1 MSTIII
7 DDKAEDGLV
16 NLRDVELMSV
26 VRFGDGDTALVLS
39 HEERYTLL
47 MWDGADV
54 PARLSTDRA
63 PAIHVISDNVVVT
76 VKPL

>member
-7 DDKAEDGLV
+7 DDKSEDDLV
-16 NLRDVELMSV
+16 NLRDVEPMSV
-26 VRFGDGDTALVLS
+26 VRFDDGDIALVLS
-39 HEERYTLL
+39 HEQRYTLL
-47 MWDGADV
+47 MFGGADV
-54 PARLSTDRA
+54 PARLSIGMA